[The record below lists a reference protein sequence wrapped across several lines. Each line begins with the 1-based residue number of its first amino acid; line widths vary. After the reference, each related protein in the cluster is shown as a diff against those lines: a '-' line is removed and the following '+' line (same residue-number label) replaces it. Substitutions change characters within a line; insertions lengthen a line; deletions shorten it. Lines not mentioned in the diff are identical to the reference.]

1 MKEWKH
7 NQAIIL
13 EKIKNFM
20 IKVASK
26 EIEFRIIPEGKTAYQ
41 LYKSGEL
48 DLLSNI
54 PTDLVEKNKNKEF
67 KNARLLN
74 SYLLI

>member
-7 NQAIIL
+7 NQAIIV
-13 EKIKNFM
+13 EKNKEFYDK
-20 IKVASK
+20 KVALK

-54 PTDLVEKNKNKEF
+54 QQI
-67 KNARLLN
+67 
-74 SYLLI
+74 Y